1 MTVTIAH
8 KTTSVAIVERGCG
21 TVIQAPTTALIK
33 VVSVGSQGPIGPSG
47 TSFLGSQF
55 LNFSAIEA
63 LGSGDTGALLQ
74 WDGGLFS
81 PASGIVDGDI
91 LQPAQTLNQDVTLG
105 ENRNGISVSP
115 VTIASGVTISIPSGA
130 VWLIAD

>member
-1 MTVTIAH
+1 MTVTITHRTA
-8 KTTSVAIVERGCG
+8 SVAIVERGCG
-21 TVIQAPTTALIK
+21 TVIQAPATALVK
-33 VVSVGSQGPIGPSG
+33 VVGVGPQGPIGPSG
-47 TSFLGSQF
+47 ASFLGSQF

-63 LGSGDTGALLQ
+63 LGSGNAGALLQ
-74 WDGGLFS
+74 WDGSLFS